1 MNKLEW
7 LTEKEIAILTD
18 WEVIQI
24 IEKRARNS
32 GSFNPQI
39 EFLCLLRRAK

>member
-24 IEKRARNS
+24 IEKRARTS
-32 GSFNPQI
+32 GLFNPPI

>member
-7 LTEKEIAILTD
+7 LNEKEIANLTD

-24 IEKRARNS
+24 IRERARPS
-32 GSFNPQI
+32 GMFENVT
-39 EFLCLLRRAK
+39 EFLCLLKRVK